1 MANGSKHGGIEGADK
16 SAKATVGAGVAIA
29 GGIAAAL
36 VGSAV
41 SASNKKKAEQ
51 ERQAKIEFC
60 KAQISICNNKIA
72 DLRSNM
78 LGLGSILNSD
88 EIEYYEDQR
97 SKYQEEL
104 NRLTRG

>member
-16 SAKATVGAGVAIA
+16 SAKATVGAGMALA

-36 VGSAV
+36 VGGAIN
-41 SASNKKKAEQ
+41 ANQKKKEQ
-51 ERQAKIEFC
+51 QQRQDKITEL
-60 KAQISICNNKIA
+60 QNKIA
-72 DLRSNM
+72 AIDRQIS
-78 LGLGSILNSD
+78 GLSGGLIGKYWNAS
-88 EIEYYEDQR
+88 EIEQLESLR

>member
-16 SAKATVGAGVAIA
+16 SAKATVGAGVALA

-36 VGSAV
+36 VGGAIN
-41 SASNKKKAEQ
+41 ANQKKKEQ
-51 ERQAKIEFC
+51 QKRQQNIEYY
-60 KAQISICNNKIA
+60 KSQISICNSKIA
-72 DLRSNM
+72 DLRS
-78 LGLGSILNSD
+78 GILGSVLNSE
-88 EIEYYEDQR
+88 EIEYYEALR

>member
-16 SAKATVGAGVAIA
+16 NAKATVGAGVALA

-36 VGSAV
+36 VGGAIN
-41 SASNKKKAEQ
+41 AKKREQ
-51 ERQAKIEFC
+51 ERQQKIEFC
-60 KAQISICNNKIA
+60 KSQISICNSKIA
-72 DLRSNM
+72 DLRS
-78 LGLGSILNSD
+78 GILGSVLNSE